1 MVESKAILELTGVT
15 VEADPAYDSPIWNV
29 SLRLGAGEL
38 ALVWLERGVVRL
50 PLADVAEGLAEHY
63 DGTATF
69 LGRDWRSVAAGE
81 GAALRGRIGRV
92 FDAVG
97 AVGTGWVSNLDVD
110 ENVMLAQRHHTRR
123 PSSEIE
129 AEAAKLA
136 RMFGLPGLPRG
147 RPGQTRAPDLQRA
160 ACARAF
166 VGTPDLILL
175 ERPAQGV
182 YPDIMPPLINAVRS
196 ARNRG
201 AAVVWLTDTPAVW
214 SDRGI
219 RPTWRCVMSGS
230 QMLVLPDSPPL
241 PPGETSGIGDCPQA
255 GRGEGV
261 IESRAA
267 DDRRPT
273 PDVPSP

>member
-1 MVESKAILELTGVT
+1 MAETKAILELAGVT
-15 VEADPAYDSPIWNV
+15 VESDPTYDSPLWNA

-38 ALVWLERGVVRL
+38 ALVRLERGVVRL
-50 PLADVAEGLAEHY
+50 PLADAAEGLAEYY

-69 LGRDWRSVAAGE
+69 LGREWRSVPAGE

-97 AVGTGWVSNLDVD
+97 VGGAAWVSHLDVD

-123 PSSEIE
+123 SSSEIE

-147 RPGQTRAPDLQRA
+147 RPAQTRATDLQRA
-160 ACARAF
+160 ACVRAF
-166 VGTPDLILL
+166 LGAPDLILL

-182 YPDIMPPLINAVRS
+182 YPEIMPPLINAVRS
-196 ARNRG
+196 ARSRG

-230 QMLVLPDSPPL
+230 QMLVLPA
-241 PPGETSGIGDCPQA
+241 E
-255 GRGEGV
+255 E
-261 IESRAA
+261 AA
-267 DDRRPT
+267 APAAT
-273 PDVPSP
+273 